1 MAQIDGV
8 SEALVDTTARAVIR
22 MEDPKAKITQKK
34 LDAALKPLRLRARK
48 IARQKLPTE
57 RSEFVLK
64 MEGFG

>member
-22 MEDPKAKITQKK
+22 MEDPKAKLTQKK
-34 LDAALKPLRLRARK
+34 LDAALKPIRLRARK
-48 IARQKLPTE
+48 IARQKLPTK